1 LPYKETDTVKLYYTI
16 GEVSEMFH
24 VNTSLVRFWEKE
36 FDVLKPKKNK
46 KGNRLFTPED
56 LDNFKIIHNLVKE
69 QGLTLEGA
77 KKYLK
82 ENRKAVKHE
91 LKTERS
97 QLSEIE
103 NKLKSIRSRL
113 EELKTKL

>member
-16 GEVSEMFH
+16 GEVSEMFN

-56 LDNFKIIHNLVKE
+56 LENFRIIHNLVKE

-82 ENRKAVKHE
+82 ENRKVLKHE
-91 LKTERS
+91 SKSEKN
-97 QLSEIE
+97 QFSEIE
-103 NKLKSIRSRL
+103 NKLIKI
-113 EELKTKL
+113 KNKLQDLLNKI